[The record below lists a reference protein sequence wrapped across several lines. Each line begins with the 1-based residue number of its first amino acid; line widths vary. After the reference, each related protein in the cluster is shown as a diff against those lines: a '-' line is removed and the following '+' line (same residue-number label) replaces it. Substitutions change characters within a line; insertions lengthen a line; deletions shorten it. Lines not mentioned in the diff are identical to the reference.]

1 YFLDLGAQCDAD
13 LVELVKPKAKEFA
26 VGQVWKQA
34 NGDYVKITRIADTSN
49 EYPIIAT
56 FCDKTVRNIYG
67 DEATYT
73 LDGKC
78 VSGEESKF
86 DLVEL
91 VKPEPAPAPSPQ
103 FKVGQVWESRDGG
116 QFTITDIDDHPVY
129 PIEAVNGSWRR
140 LFTSSGDYWASRPS
154 DSDLVKLISEPEI
167 TPVALSEF
175 KVGQVWESENGE
187 EFTITDTQ
195 LPWQNYPI
203 GAKRSRDGR
212 LCTFTID
219 GRYLLSCAEPD
230 EDMDLVKLI
239 PELQAI
245 FNGEKPVYVVVVED
259 DRGSA
264 NKRSVGIHGEPIV
277 FETPITPGSSFASF
291 REALKRQKTMG
302 NRYGTTY
309 IAECH
314 IIRATRFDK

>member
-1 YFLDLGAQCDAD
+1 MTTQFEKGQIWRTRDGQLMQILSLDSAEPWPIVASFYSAQDKTYDPSLNRTFTKDGYFLDLGAQCDAD

-26 VGQVWKQA
+26 VGQVWKRA

-91 VKPEPAPAPSPQ
+91 VKPEHASAPSPQ
-103 FKVGQVWESRDGG
+103 FKVGQVWESRNGK
-116 QFTITDIDDHPVY
+116 QFTITNIDDHSAY
-129 PIEAVNGSWRR
+129 PIEAISEFCCLR
-140 LFTSSGDYWASRPS
+140 FTSNGNYWDSCYASNH
-154 DSDLVKLISEPEI
+154 DLIKLISEPE
-167 TPVALSEF
+167 PAPE
-175 KVGQVWESENGE
+175 
-187 EFTITDTQ
+187 
-195 LPWQNYPI
+195 PI
-203 GAKRSRDGR
+203 AS
-212 LCTFTID
+212 
-219 GRYLLSCAEPD
+219 P
-230 EDMDLVKLI
+230 

-264 NKRSVGIHGEPIV
+264 NKRSVGI
-277 FETPITPGSSFASF
+277 
-291 REALKRQKTMG
+291 
-302 NRYGTTY
+302 
-309 IAECH
+309 
-314 IIRATRFDK
+314 